1 MYIYKNTTAIT
12 WYISMS
18 YKFWTKVCRFR
29 ICFHLVPTNV
39 IMKFWCIFKKTYVMS
54 EKKIKQSKEPSRRY
68 TKELFSSFSVWLMF
82 MVACT
87 VPIFCLSKTLGYCFI
102 SNFREW
108 FEKCMNRK
116 KEVAACYTWYM
127 NMEKLFIIWHYKND
141 ASTLDSWNTL
151 SNIVTH
157 IASYCFRSA
166 YYEHGTQIFCH
177 CSLFSSEF

>member
-1 MYIYKNTTAIT
+1 MQIVNLPRIGSLEKILSIIIISNPIIPYIYADIPLTWSTAIL

-18 YKFWTKVCRFR
+18 YKYWTKLFRFK
-29 ICFHLVPTNV
+29 ICFHPAPTNV

-116 KEVAACYTWYM
+116 KEVAACYTHA
-127 NMEKLFIIWHYKND
+127 IW
-141 ASTLDSWNTL
+141 T
-151 SNIVTH
+151 
-157 IASYCFRSA
+157 
-166 YYEHGTQIFCH
+166 
-177 CSLFSSEF
+177 

>member
-1 MYIYKNTTAIT
+1 MQIVNLPRIGSLEKILSIIIISNPIIPYIYADTHQRRHTAIL

-18 YKFWTKVCRFR
+18 YKYWTKVFRFK
-29 ICFHLVPTNV
+29 ICFHPAPTNV

-116 KEVAACYTWYM
+116 KEVAACYTHA
-127 NMEKLFIIWHYKND
+127 IW
-141 ASTLDSWNTL
+141 T
-151 SNIVTH
+151 
-157 IASYCFRSA
+157 
-166 YYEHGTQIFCH
+166 
-177 CSLFSSEF
+177 